1 MKAWSA
7 SRNDCLLVDQDECW
21 FSRFAQPQMHAW
33 AESGGEMRLVERTP
47 TRNDNEKA
55 IACYG
60 AVDAATQQRY
70 LLWAEGQPNST
81 MTIEFL
87 ERMLAVA
94 RQLGKR
100 LLAVIWDRA
109 SWHKSAQL
117 RQWLYTHNQSAKRNG
132 DVRLLTCLLPIQSPW
147 LNPMEPFW
155 IHAKRKAVEPNG
167 DLTIS
172 ELKRRVNTLI
182 DVDLASI
189 KIQAS
194 A

>member
-1 MKAWSA
+1 
-7 SRNDCLLVDQDECW
+7 
-21 FSRFAQPQMHAW
+21 
-33 AESGGEMRLVERTP
+33 MRLVEQTP
-47 TRNDNEKA
+47 TRKDNEKA

-60 AVDAATQQRY
+60 AVDAAAQQRY
-70 LLWAEGQPNST
+70 LLWTDGQPNST

-100 LLAVIWDRA
+100 LLTVIWDRA

-117 RQWLYTHNQSAKRNG
+117 RQWIHAHNQSAKRKG

-155 IHAKRKAVEPNG
+155 IHAKRKAVEPDG
-167 DLTIS
+167 DLTVS
-172 ELKRRVNTLI
+172 ELKRRVNALI
-182 DVDLASI
+182 DVDLAPI

-194 A
+194 ASCLH